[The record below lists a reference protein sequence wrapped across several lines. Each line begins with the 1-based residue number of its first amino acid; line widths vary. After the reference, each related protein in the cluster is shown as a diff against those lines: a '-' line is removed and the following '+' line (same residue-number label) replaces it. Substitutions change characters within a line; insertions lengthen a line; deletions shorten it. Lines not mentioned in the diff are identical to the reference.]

1 MSAPPIFA
9 KENRGKRYAACPDV
23 VPVAGL
29 EPARIAPRDFES
41 RAFANFATP
50 AYFQKLDAKTAD
62 QLLGSVLKKRKP
74 AEYLHLQPIS
84 QTKRIGF

>member
-1 MSAPPIFA
+1 M
-9 KENRGKRYAACPDV
+9 

-50 AYFQKLDAKTAD
+50 ANFQ
-62 QLLGSVLKKRKP
+62 S
-74 AEYLHLQPIS
+74 
-84 QTKRIGF
+84 